1 MSVRPVD
8 RSFPRGAL
16 IGAAALI
23 GLTFVSAAA
32 ARLTSTG
39 PARPAGAAL
48 AQRDLRFEDRADG
61 SIAVFDARDGRSI
74 DVLAPGSNGFIRASL
89 RSLANR
95 RKFNH
100 DDNEIWHLAA
110 WPDGRLTLDD
120 RESGGVIDLEAFG
133 QTNEMAFARLL
144 TAGSTKP

>member
-1 MSVRPVD
+1 MSQPHPD

-16 IGAAALI
+16 LGAGALI
-23 GLTFVSAAA
+23 GLAMISASA

-39 PARPAGAAL
+39 PVRPTGKVL
-48 AQRDLRFEDRADG
+48 AERDLRFEDQPNG
-61 SIAVFDARDGRSI
+61 GVAVVDARDGRAV
-74 DVLAPGSNGFIRASL
+74 DVLAPGTNGFIRASL
-89 RSLANR
+89 RSLASR

-100 DDNEIWHLAA
+100 DSNDIWHLAA
-110 WPDGRLTLDD
+110 WADGRLTLDD

-144 TAGSTKP
+144 MAGRATQ